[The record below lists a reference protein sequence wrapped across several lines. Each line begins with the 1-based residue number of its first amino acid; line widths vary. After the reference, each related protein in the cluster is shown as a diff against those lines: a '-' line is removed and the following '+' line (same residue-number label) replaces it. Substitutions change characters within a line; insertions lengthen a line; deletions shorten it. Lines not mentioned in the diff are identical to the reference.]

1 MERIVVEAAKW
12 RMPARLVRSTPIA
25 ADPTRHGTAVELAHG
40 QLVEMV
46 RLAAE
51 VDEAEGLLLSI
62 DRVDDRPMS
71 WAEIRAMRDEPTFP
85 IDI

>member
-1 MERIVVEAAKW
+1 MERMIVEAAKW

-46 RLAAE
+46 RLATE

-62 DRVDDRPMS
+62 DCVDARPMS
-71 WAEIRAMRDEPTFP
+71 WADIRALRAEPTFP
-85 IDI
+85 VDI